1 MRKEIIPYVAP
12 VVTTRYNAAAMKK
25 SLLRMVR
32 VLASV
37 VLFTGIACSQRE
49 SHQVPDLFYLYHTYA
64 VGKNPTNVV
73 SGDINGDGWADL
85 VTTNIGSDSLSIL
98 LGNGDGSFRDPMTLR
113 VPEQPRAVILHDLN
127 GDGLLDLAVANVGN
141 NRVTILL
148 GNGRGQFIQND
159 VYPAVKSPIALAC
172 ADFNKDGRPD
182 LAVAL
187 RNDKLMIL
195 LGRGDGSFVQK
206 SLYEYGDTPTAVVA
220 ADLNEDGILDLAVT
234 QGGQM
239 SSAVAIFLGKG
250 DGTFHQPISYKTGH
264 RPLGVSILD
273 LNGDRHLDM
282 LVVNGEMDDI
292 TVFLG
297 KGDGTF
303 AKGTAF
309 GANAGPMAM
318 VTGDFDGDGKTDVA
332 VVNNL
337 SSDVSIVLGKGD
349 GTFWQPPRSYKTGSA
364 PFAVAAVSFTSKDP
378 RPGLVTANN
387 LASTVSVFLAKDPR
401 SHLVPVQ

>member
-1 MRKEIIPYVAP
+1 MATAMRMSLPRVRGLL
-12 VVTTRYNAAAMKK
+12 VNA
-25 SLLRMVR
+25 LLFAC
-32 VLASV
+32 L
-37 VLFTGIACSQRE
+37 ACSQRD
-49 SHQVPDLFYLYHTYA
+49 SHQVPDLFYLYHTYV
-64 VGKNPTNVV
+64 VGKNPTSIV
-73 SGDINGDGWADL
+73 SGDINGDGLADL
-85 VTTNIGSDSLSIL
+85 ITTNIGSDSLTIL
-98 LGNGDGSFRDPMTLR
+98 LGNGDGSFRDPMTIR

-127 GDGLLDLAVANVGN
+127 GDGLLDLAVANAGN
-141 NRVTILL
+141 HRVTILL
-148 GNGRGQFIQND
+148 GNGRGQFTQTD
-159 VYPAVKSPIALAC
+159 AYPAVKSPVALVC

-195 LGRGDGSFVQK
+195 LGRGDGTFVQK
-206 SLYEYGDTPTAVVA
+206 AQYEYGDTPTAVVA
-220 ADLNEDGILDLAVT
+220 ADLNEDGVLDLAVT

-239 SSAVAIFLGKG
+239 SSAVAVFLGKG
-250 DGTFHQPISYKTGH
+250 DGTFHLPISYKTGH

-273 LNGDRHLDM
+273 LNGDHHLDM

-292 TVFLG
+292 TVFFG

-303 AKGTAF
+303 TKGTAF
-309 GANAGPMAM
+309 GANAGPMAI

-337 SSDVSIVLGKGD
+337 SSDLSIVLGKGD

-387 LASTVSVFLAKDPR
+387 ISNTVSVFLAKDPR